1 LHAEQLLQEGF
12 VYTENMSTKN
22 TPPSAALVILAF
34 AILYIVWG
42 STYFFIQ
49 LAIHD
54 IPPFIMGFIRFTIAG
69 LLLAGWCMYNR
80 EKLWNPKY
88 VVTALITGFLLLFIG
103 NGAVIYAEKIIPS
116 SLAAVLVSSSPLW
129 FVVLDKPQWKTN
141 FKSRETIIGLV
152 IGFIGVL
159 LLFGEQFSNMKF
171 DDSSGPILFALII
184 LVIGTVSWAAGS
196 LYSKYNGGGSAMVNS
211 SWQMLAAAFAFLI
224 SSFAGNEWQH
234 FEWQAV
240 PAKAWMAVLYLIF
253 FGSIAGYSAYV
264 WLLSVRPVTQVSTY
278 AYVNP
283 VVAVLLGVFFANEKI
298 TWMQVLGLTII
309 LTSVLLINLAKY
321 KKQKKTSELPVEN
334 K

>member
-1 LHAEQLLQEGF
+1 
-12 VYTENMSTKN
+12 MSTKN
-22 TPPSAALVILAF
+22 TPSTALVILAF

-49 LAIHD
+49 VAIHD
-54 IPPFIMGFIRFTIAG
+54 IPPFIMGFVRFTISA
-69 LLLAGWCMYNR
+69 LLLAGWCVYNK
-80 EKLWNPKY
+80 EKLWNKKQ
-88 VVTALITGFLLLFIG
+88 VITALVTGFLLLFIG

-141 FKSRETIIGLV
+141 FKSKETIIGLA

-159 LLFGEQFSNMKF
+159 LLFGEQFSKMNF
-171 DDSSGPILFALII
+171 GDSNSPIILALII
-184 LVIGTVSWAAGS
+184 LVVGTISWAAGS

-211 SWQMLAAAFAFLI
+211 SWQMLAAAFAFLL
-224 SSFAGNEWQH
+224 SSFIGNEWQS

-240 PAKAWMAVLYLIF
+240 PAKAWWAVVYLIF

-298 TWMQVLGLTII
+298 TWMQILGLTII

-321 KKQKKTSELPVEN
+321 RKQKKAEGLSAEN

>member
-1 LHAEQLLQEGF
+1 
-12 VYTENMSTKN
+12 MSTKN
-22 TPPSAALVILAF
+22 TPPSTALVILAF

-49 LAIHD
+49 VAIHD
-54 IPPFIMGFIRFTIAG
+54 IPPFIMGFIRFIIAAF
-69 LLLAGWCMYNR
+69 LLAGWCVYNK
-80 EKLWNPKY
+80 EKLWNKQQ
-88 VVTALITGFLLLFIG
+88 VITALITGFLLLFIG

-141 FKSRETIIGLV
+141 FKSKETIIGLA

-159 LLFGEQFSNMKF
+159 LLFGEQFTHMNFVDSN
-171 DDSSGPILFALII
+171 SPIILALII
-184 LVIGTVSWAAGS
+184 LVIGTISWAAGS

-211 SWQMLAAAFAFLI
+211 SWQMLAAAFAFLL
-224 SSFAGNEWQH
+224 SSFIGNEWQG

-240 PAKAWMAVLYLIF
+240 PAKAWWAVVYLIF

-298 TWMQVLGLTII
+298 TWMQIAGLTII

-321 KKQKKTSELPVEN
+321 RKQKKATELAAEN